1 MAGSTTTFGTTGRIG
16 HYTAPATGIY
26 KITAIGASGGD
37 AFGGADGGL
46 AADVSGDVK
55 LTVGEVLNIAVG
67 GKGDD
72 ALGGSAG
79 GGGGGS
85 FVVASDGTPLVIA
98 GGGGGGA
105 FDGPNPSLGGNAGGI
120 ESNGGGGGAGG
131 GVLGG
136 GGGGGLQEDGQD
148 GASETN
154 NGVVTFGGPGGESF
168 FDGAAGGGDGDDP
181 TGLSANGG
189 FGGGGGGGGDS
200 EGGAGGGGGYSG
212 GNGGNADGTLDATGG
227 TSFDSGTDQ
236 HFSVVAQPGN
246 GSVAITLLTSAPV
259 ISGTQANQATT
270 DSTPINPFANVMIT
284 DTNASSPTQFV
295 SVIPSNPADGALSD
309 PNAASDGGSVANGI
323 YTVRGDAAA
332 VTKAVDGLV
341 FTPTK
346 GQVPQGQTVTT
357 GFLLTDSSSLGFTA
371 IDDNTSVVATST
383 VSSNLGSGES
393 AGLATRVFDFLR
405 NLSAATSAN
414 PDLRQALTDVFASK
428 DALPGLQDFLSSI
441 GGTDNSTSSISLG
454 SEAWTA
460 FDQGHFSLADTLA
473 AYHAVT

>member
-1 MAGSTTTFGTTGRIG
+1 MFAD
-16 HYTAPATGIY
+16 
-26 KITAIGASGGD
+26 GASGG
-37 AFGGADGGL
+37 FYPSESGL
-46 AADVSGDVK
+46 G
-55 LTVGEVLNIAVG
+55 
-67 GKGDD
+67 
-72 ALGGSAG
+72 
-79 GGGGGS
+79 
-85 FVVASDGTPLVIA
+85 
-98 GGGGGGA
+98 
-105 FDGPNPSLGGNAGGI
+105 
-120 ESNGGGGGAGG
+120 
-131 GVLGG
+131 
-136 GGGGGLQEDGQD
+136 
-148 GASETN
+148 
-154 NGVVTFGGPGGESF
+154 
-168 FDGAAGGGDGDDP
+168 
-181 TGLSANGG
+181 ANGG
-189 FGGGGGGGGDS
+189 FGGGGGGGGRDS
-200 EGGAGGGGGYSG
+200 QAGSGGGGGYSG
-212 GNGGNADGTLDATGG
+212 GTGGSLVRGNFDAAGG

-236 HFSVVAQPGN
+236 HFSVAAQPGN
-246 GSVAITLLTSAPV
+246 GSVTITLLAGAPV

-284 DTNASSPTQFV
+284 DINASDPTQFV

-357 GFLLTDSSSLGFTA
+357 GFLLTDSNSLGFTA

-393 AGLATRVFDFLR
+393 GGLATRVFDFLR

-414 PDLRQALTDVFASK
+414 PDLRQALADVFASK
-428 DALPGLQDFLSSI
+428 DALPDLQDFLSSI
-441 GGTDNSTSSISLG
+441 GGTDKSTSPISPG

-460 FDQGHFSLADTLA
+460 FDQGHFSLADALA